1 MRLRRRALA
10 LALGPLMLL
19 GSTALAATS
28 SGCADPDWS
37 SFGRGATRTFDVPAS
52 CSPIDTSSVSTLVPA
67 WFLHTTDSVTA
78 SPSVSDG
85 TAYVGSWDGT
95 FYAIDVTSGA
105 VRWTF
110 QIRSHAPTAF
120 GRIVSSAAIES
131 LREPGGGQRKV
142 VLFGGGSSVWA
153 L

>member
-1 MRLRRRALA
+1 MRLRGRAVA
-10 LALGPLMLL
+10 LVLGPLVLL
-19 GSTALAATS
+19 GSTAVAATGA
-28 SGCADPDWS
+28 GCSDPDWS
-37 SFGRGATRTFDVPAS
+37 SFGRGAGRTFSVPAG

-78 SPSVSDG
+78 SPSVWKG

-95 FYAIDVTSGA
+95 FYAIDVASGA

-120 GRIVSSAAIES
+120 GRIVSSATVQSFPQSGDE
-131 LREPGGGQRKV
+131 RDV
-142 VLFGGGSSVWA
+142 VLFGGG
-153 L
+153 